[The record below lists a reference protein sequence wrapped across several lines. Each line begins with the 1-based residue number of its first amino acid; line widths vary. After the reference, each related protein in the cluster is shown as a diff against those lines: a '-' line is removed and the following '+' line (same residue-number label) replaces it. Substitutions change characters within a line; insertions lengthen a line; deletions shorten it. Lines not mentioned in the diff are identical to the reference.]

1 MTREELMA
9 GISDLEFMVI
19 AEIVEQHTSA
29 FGHRIGGS
37 IRMKFREWRDSNGL
51 KCEWCHASRYQRDEA
66 GNPIHN
72 PRCIR
77 GLTI

>member
-1 MTREELMA
+1 MA
-9 GISDLEFMVI
+9 EISEDEFLII

-29 FGHRIGGS
+29 FHHTIGNS
-37 IRMKFREWRDSNGL
+37 IRMKFRRWRDANGL
-51 KCEWCHASRYQRDEA
+51 KCEWCHASRYNRDSA

-77 GLTI
+77 GLGK